1 MIWCRWHD
9 MWSGYLINPNLY
21 RCCNRHWYDCCWISF
36 LSAFLGQ
43 LVSWKRLLAA
53 CVWNGGQGT
62 ASWAFSWF
70 HLLSSLQN
78 RFSNSPILQ
87 QLSSVAN
94 VWWRLRQVWLH
105 KVGRTWF
112 SGQLGWD
119 WTHFCGNLHL
129 YLGSGKFS
137 GGLLLLVCEPGKRDM

>member
-1 MIWCRWHD
+1 MIWCRSHD
-9 MWSGYLINPNLY
+9 RWSWYLINPNLY

-43 LVSWKRLLAA
+43 LVSWKRLPAA

-62 ASWAFSWF
+62 ASWASSWF

-94 VWWRLRQVWLH
+94 VWWRLRQVWRH

-112 SGQLGWD
+112 QWSVRVGLD
-119 WTHFCGNLHL
+119 TFLRKL
-129 YLGSGKFS
+129 TFILDSGKFS